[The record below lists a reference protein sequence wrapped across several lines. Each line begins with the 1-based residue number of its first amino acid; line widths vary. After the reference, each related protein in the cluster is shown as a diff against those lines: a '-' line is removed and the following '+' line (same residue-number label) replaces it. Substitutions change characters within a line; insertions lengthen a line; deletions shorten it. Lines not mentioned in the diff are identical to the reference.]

1 MAQDRVS
8 GSGHFGCL
16 KKHLSTKKHRVILNI
31 IFLVLYV
38 SLSGSL
44 DGVSM
49 SGLFVVHCLLKLI
62 VSIRNRKG
70 FHIMMAF
77 YTGVGLITFANLNF
91 LDKIYVNGLK
101 EYYIY
106 SYIVMDKVT
115 EGAALWAIG
124 NTFAFI
130 GIEAFANKSF
140 PSIRIDMKNKKHID
154 YLFRFVLLTLF
165 LNASGHAISL
175 TFITGGLQKIFVLLN
190 FFSTLIFARLW
201 VVENN
206 NKYRNYAIILAI
218 CQTVISLFTSY
229 LRSDLITPAVS
240 LYGGYFMGKGSL
252 RYLFSYRV
260 VPILFLVFLFSLFF
274 NTLSGS
280 RSRFI
285 DAFTQDRT
293 ATLGYTDLSTS
304 QNERGGAMDRT
315 SNIAQLSNVIYLV
328 EKNGHY
334 NGRASFPLLAAL
346 IPRALWPDKPNI
358 ELGAWFALEIGA
370 ASISPITG
378 RANNSVNMTIP
389 GELYLDFGW
398 IGVILGSILFG
409 AMLGAFWNAAEFTA
423 SAYNISGSIWGGY
436 LLFNALFGLGS
447 DLQLIISLVSTYL
460 MLLLIHYAIKS
471 YETSNRRT
479 ALARK

>member
-1 MAQDRVS
+1 VNS
-8 GSGHFGCL
+8 GTGLFRCVPT
-16 KKHLSTKKHRVILNI
+16 HLSTKKRLVILNI

-38 SLSGSL
+38 TLSGSL
-44 DGVSM
+44 DGLSM

-62 VSIRNRKG
+62 LSIRQRKG

-77 YTGVGLITFANLNF
+77 YTGVGLITFANFNF
-91 LDKIYVNGLK
+91 LNKIYLNGLK
-101 EYYIY
+101 QYYIY
-106 SYIVMDKVT
+106 SYIVLDRVT

-130 GIEAFANKSF
+130 GLEAFANRSF
-140 PSIRIDMKNKKHID
+140 PSIRLDMHNKKHID
-154 YLFRFVLLTLF
+154 YLFRFVLLTLV
-165 LNASGHAISL
+165 LNATGHAISL
-175 TFITGGLQKIFVLLN
+175 AFITGGLQKILVLLN
-190 FFSTLIFARLW
+190 FLSIMIFARLW
-201 VVENN
+201 VIENN
-206 NKYRNYAIILAI
+206 IKYRNYAIILAI
-218 CQTVISLFTSY
+218 LQTIIALFTSY

-240 LYGGYFMGKGSL
+240 FYGGYFMGKGSL
-252 RYLFSYRV
+252 KYLFSYRV
-260 VPILFLVFLFSLFF
+260 IPIVFMVFLFSLFF

-293 ATLGYTDLSTS
+293 AMLGYTDLSTS
-304 QNERGGAMDRT
+304 ENERGGAMDRT
-315 SNIAQLSNVIYLV
+315 SNIAQLSNVVYLV
-328 EKNGHY
+328 EKNGYY

-370 ASISPITG
+370 ATISPITG

-398 IGVILGSILFG
+398 IGVIIGGILFG

-460 MLLLIHYAIKS
+460 MLLLIHYAINS
-471 YETSNRRT
+471 YANSNRR
-479 ALARK
+479 AAVARK